1 MYLCRNKLKQIIL
14 EVQIEYQ
21 DLNLIVEIEFTHPT
35 FEEEYLN
42 LNGNFDIQSIKLED
56 SEIDIYSLFHDK
68 QDYIKMLVYD
78 NLEF

>member
-1 MYLCRNKLKQIIL
+1 M

-21 DLNLIVEIEFTHPT
+21 DLNLRVEIEFTHPT

-42 LNGNFDIQSIKLED
+42 LNCNFDIESIKLED
-56 SEIDIYSLFHDK
+56 SEIDIYNLFHDK